1 MHKVSSN
8 NHNHIPA
15 PLSYCSCCPP
25 MWPNHFPF
33 LLCFAAH
40 AAYFIFLF
48 LFHFRKLSFLLIS
61 SFYHAKN
68 TVAHL
73 FLTSF
78 SPISVVSMSGSAML
92 YGLLHC
98 QNSRYIHPSKPCMIT
113 FDCKLYLGNDDES
126 NVCIMMGVLH
136 FFVPVNLPTP
146 IDNRLLRFDYKS
158 RRQTLWV
165 TRVCQGS
172 RFWVWMMPVG
182 LILTQHRAQGQ
193 DLGFSPSA
201 SSRWGCLPQEVL
213 TVDYRTCELR
223 IDGALVT
230 IQ

>member
-25 MWPNHFPF
+25 MWPDHFPF

-48 LFHFRKLSFLLIS
+48 LFHFCKLSFLLIS

-98 QNSRYIHPSKPCMIT
+98 QNSRYIHPSKPRMIA
-113 FDCKLYLGNDDES
+113 FDCKLYLGHDDES

-136 FFVPVNLPTP
+136 FFIPVNLPAP
-146 IDNRLLRFDYKS
+146 IDNRPYLVCR
-158 RRQTLWV
+158 WV
-165 TRVCQGS
+165 
-172 RFWVWMMPVG
+172 
-182 LILTQHRAQGQ
+182 
-193 DLGFSPSA
+193 A
-201 SSRWGCLPQEVL
+201 SVNDKMNIGEDADDCAGYDIE
-213 TVDYRTCELR
+213 
-223 IDGALVT
+223 IDT
-230 IQ
+230 ISVSLFTFYTKFF